1 MLSIDW
7 LVVVFFL
14 LLRISNNIYHNV
26 EHGIVVKSVKALV
39 SQLCPT
45 VCDLMDCS
53 LPGFS
58 VHGIFQA
65 RILEWVAI
73 PFSRGSSQPR
83 DWTWVSC
90 TVGRFFTVWATIYV
104 IKYVFESAKKIKL
117 RKDHL
122 FVIIL
127 GYFKKKY
134 QNCLINKK
142 EYFWDYFPWVWDWF
156 WELTGVSGQKQ
167 WPKYSYGTLGD
178 FLTN

>member
-39 SQLCPT
+39 SQLCPI

-104 IKYVFESAKKIKL
+104 IKYVFESAKKFNSGKITYLSLSWVTSRGSIKIASL
-117 RKDHL
+117 IKRSISG
-122 FVIIL
+122 IIFL
-127 GYFKKKY
+127 
-134 QNCLINKK
+134 
-142 EYFWDYFPWVWDWF
+142 ES
-156 WELTGVSGQKQ
+156 ETGSESSLVSLARNSDQ
-167 WPKYSYGTLGD
+167 STAMVH
-178 FLTN
+178 